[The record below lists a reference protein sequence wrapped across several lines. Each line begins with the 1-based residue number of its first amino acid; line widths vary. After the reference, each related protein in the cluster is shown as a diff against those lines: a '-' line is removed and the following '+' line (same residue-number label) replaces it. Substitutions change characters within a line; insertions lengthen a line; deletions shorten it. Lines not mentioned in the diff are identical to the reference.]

1 MTPPERDEARLRDM
15 LGYAREAVRFVE
27 GRSPEDLQR
36 DVMLSLAVE
45 RAVEIVGEAA
55 KNVSEATRE
64 AHLEIPWRD
73 LSRTR
78 DFLAHAYFKL
88 DHTILYNI
96 ATKNLPELI
105 AVLEP
110 LLGAD

>member
-1 MTPPERDEARLRDM
+1 MTPPERDRARLGDM
-15 LGYAREAVRFVE
+15 LSYAREAVRFVE

-55 KNVSEATRE
+55 KGVSEATRA
-64 AHLEIPWRD
+64 AHPEIPWRD

-88 DHTILYNI
+88 DYTILYNI
-96 ATKNLPELI
+96 ATKNLPELV

-110 LLGAD
+110 LLGID

>member
-1 MTPPERDEARLRDM
+1 MTLPERDEARLRDM
-15 LGYAREAVRFVE
+15 LGYAREAVRFAQ
-27 GRSPEDLQR
+27 GRSPDDLR
-36 DVMLSLAVE
+36 GDVMLSLAVE

-55 KNVSEATRE
+55 KGVSEATRA
-64 AHLEIPWRD
+64 AHPEIPWRD

-88 DHTILYNI
+88 DHTILHAI

-105 AVLEP
+105 AVLES

>member
-1 MTPPERDEARLRDM
+1 MTPPERDRARLGDM
-15 LGYAREAVRFVE
+15 LSYAREAVRFAK

-55 KNVSEATRE
+55 KGVSEATQA
-64 AHLEIPWRD
+64 AHPEIPWRD

-88 DHTILYNI
+88 DPTILHPI
-96 ATKNLPELI
+96 AAKNLPERI
-105 AVLEP
+105 AVLAP
-110 LLGAD
+110 LLEAD